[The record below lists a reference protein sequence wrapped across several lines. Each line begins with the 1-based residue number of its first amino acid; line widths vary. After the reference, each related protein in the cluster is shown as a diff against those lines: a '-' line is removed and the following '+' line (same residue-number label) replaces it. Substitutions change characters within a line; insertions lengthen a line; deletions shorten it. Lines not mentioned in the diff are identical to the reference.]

1 MSRVLLAATA
11 VLLAA
16 AAVGSIGAA
25 RTTSDPSG
33 TMILNGQK
41 VFPIVLAKGPDAGS
55 KTPSGGDALAE
66 VASAGVSFL
75 KVGPATVPWTSGD
88 IADAK
93 AQDQAAAANG
103 LSTWVNLSTVAQATA
118 GSTSDQLLAQ
128 VVGSLKA
135 DAGGSA
141 VGVWKGADEPLW
153 SGIAWPSLELAYCR
167 ATGHGAPTWCGG
179 EPSLD
184 TDHQWVTIEA
194 PRGTAAQLQPYSNVT
209 DVHGV
214 DIYPVTLKSPTPDL
228 HQVGTWT
235 STLASIT
242 PSNAV
247 WTTIQVCASGSYD
260 TTGAYILPTLA
271 QERYMAY
278 DAIINGARSLAFY
291 GGNIAGCWNEADRQL
306 GWNWTFWSTVLKP
319 LIGELSASSPL
330 GPALVS
336 ADTNQTLPTSDA
348 TTQAIGRRGAA
359 NDLWVIAARSGAG
372 SAAVTIR
379 GLPADVTGGTVYT
392 ENRAVSVTNGSFTD
406 DFPQWAV
413 HVYHFVLSAPTTTTS
428 TTSTS
433 TTTASTATTT
443 TAATTTAGTTTTT
456 TTTTTPPTTAPTT
469 TTAPP
474 TTSATTTVVATT
486 PATTAPT
493 PPPAP
498 PPPSPPSPSGVAV
511 GGTPNL
517 AVTLATAATAALTNG
532 LIEVTAIVRNTGSAA
547 ALQAHLDLALP
558 AGLTLVGTPSL
569 GRASACSGSQQID
582 CSLDDMTSGAETRV
596 SFAVRATTPGRQ
608 TITATVSADRDSDPT
623 DSAVSVAIDVV
634 ARETAQS
641 VVPKRHVAAHTF
653 SGTARAD
660 RLRGTAA
667 NDVMYGLGGS
677 DVLLGRKGN
686 DVLYG
691 GRGNDVLDGGPGS
704 DRLFGGPGNDTL
716 RARDGRRD
724 LVDCGP
730 GRDVAFVDRIDRVSG
745 CEVVRL

>member
-1 MSRVLLAATA
+1 
-11 VLLAA
+11 
-16 AAVGSIGAA
+16 
-25 RTTSDPSG
+25 
-33 TMILNGQK
+33 
-41 VFPIVLAKGPDAGS
+41 
-55 KTPSGGDALAE
+55 
-66 VASAGVSFL
+66 
-75 KVGPATVPWTSGD
+75 
-88 IADAK
+88 
-93 AQDQAAAANG
+93 
-103 LSTWVNLSTVAQATA
+103 
-118 GSTSDQLLAQ
+118 
-128 VVGSLKA
+128 
-135 DAGGSA
+135 
-141 VGVWKGADEPLW
+141 
-153 SGIAWPSLELAYCR
+153 
-167 ATGHGAPTWCGG
+167 
-179 EPSLD
+179 
-184 TDHQWVTIEA
+184 
-194 PRGTAAQLQPYSNVT
+194 
-209 DVHGV
+209 
-214 DIYPVTLKSPTPDL
+214 
-228 HQVGTWT
+228 
-235 STLASIT
+235 
-242 PSNAV
+242 
-247 WTTIQVCASGSYD
+247 
-260 TTGAYILPTLA
+260 
-271 QERYMAY
+271 MAY

-443 TAATTTAGTTTTT
+443 TAATTTAGTTTTA
-456 TTTTTPPTTAPTT
+456 TTTPPTTAPTT